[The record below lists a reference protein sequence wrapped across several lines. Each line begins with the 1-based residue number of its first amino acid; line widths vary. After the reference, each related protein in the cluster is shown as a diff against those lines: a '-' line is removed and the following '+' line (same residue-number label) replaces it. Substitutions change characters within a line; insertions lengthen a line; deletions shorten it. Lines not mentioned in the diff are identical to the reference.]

1 MDAVKQQW
9 SVEETTCLLAIWS
22 TDEVQAKLEGA
33 TQTKPVLHQIQKEMA
48 AAGYKH
54 PLEQIS
60 NKLKKLKKDYR
71 DQKKDLG
78 RSGNGRPRK
87 NPQFN
92 ILDSV
97 LGNRPAKNATGA
109 LNSATAMLEAMVDN
123 TLPQSEPELS
133 TIGDEDLMSPLHCS
147 SPAPSSSSGQSQQT
161 RPAKR
166 KRDSNTEL
174 LDYLERADERFL
186 QHSKEM
192 NDALLHKLE
201 ADNSAFLS
209 MMGRMV
215 SVMEAQA
222 RK

>member
-33 TQTKPVLHQIQKEMA
+33 MRTKPVLHQIQKEMA
-48 AAGYKH
+48 AAGYERT
-54 PLEQIS
+54 LEQIS
-60 NKLKKLKKDYR
+60 NKLKKLKKDYS
-71 DQKKDLG
+71 DQDLG

-87 NPQFN
+87 NPHFD

-97 LGNRPAKNATGA
+97 LGDRPTNNATGA
-109 LNSATAMLEAMVDN
+109 LNSATAMVDD

-147 SPAPSSSSGQSQQT
+147 SPASSSSSGQSQQT

-215 SVMEAQA
+215 SVMEVQA

>member
-33 TQTKPVLHQIQKEMA
+33 TRTKPVLHQIQKEMA
-48 AAGYKH
+48 AAGYEST
-54 PLEQIS
+54 LEQIS

-87 NPQFN
+87 NPHFD

-97 LGNRPAKNATGA
+97 LGDRQANNATGA
-109 LNSATAMLEAMVDN
+109 LNSATA
-123 TLPQSEPELS
+123 PQSEPELS

-147 SPAPSSSSGQSQQT
+147 SPAPSSSSGQLQQT

-174 LDYLERADERFL
+174 LEYLEQADERFL

-209 MMGRMV
+209 IMGHMV